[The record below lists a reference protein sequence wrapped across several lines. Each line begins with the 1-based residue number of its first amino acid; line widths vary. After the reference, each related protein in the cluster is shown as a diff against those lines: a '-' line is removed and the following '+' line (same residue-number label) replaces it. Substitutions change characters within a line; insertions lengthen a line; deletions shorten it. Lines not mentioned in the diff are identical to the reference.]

1 MAMARNTVPVPVEN
15 KGSKPYRIYA
25 DVYGDP
31 SSHSHRPI
39 LDAMS
44 PVLVCLSLQAPLSEV
59 RRLLE
64 RQRLTGAPV
73 VGDGEQLLGV
83 VMWEDLL
90 AAPADFTAGQ
100 VMHRALAL
108 PSWTPIGKAAAI
120 MSSENI
126 DLAMVVDFDRHV
138 QGLLT
143 ALDIVRWLAR
153 EDGYVLARQQAAK

>member
-1 MAMARNTVPVPVEN
+1 MSREPLPTPVEN

-31 SSHSHRPI
+31 SSRSHRPVV
-39 LDAMS
+39 DAMS
-44 PVLVCLSLQAPLSEV
+44 PVLVCLAPNVKLGQV
-59 RRLLE
+59 RLALE
-64 RQRLTGAPV
+64 RQRLSGAPV
-73 VGDGEQLLGV
+73 IGDDDSLLGI

-90 AAPADFTAGQ
+90 SVGDEASANE

-126 DLAMVVDFDRHV
+126 DLAIVVDFDRRV
-138 QGLLT
+138 QGLLS
-143 ALDIVRWLAR
+143 
-153 EDGYVLARQQAAK
+153 